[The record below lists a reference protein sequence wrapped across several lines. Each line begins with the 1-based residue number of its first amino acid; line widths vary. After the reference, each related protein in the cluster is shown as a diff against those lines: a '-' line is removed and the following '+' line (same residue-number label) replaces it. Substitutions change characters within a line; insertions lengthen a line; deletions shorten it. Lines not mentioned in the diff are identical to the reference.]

1 MWQTELF
8 SPGPER
14 NTKIDDILFRVGAEP
29 VYVGTDK
36 RPVSGFKAIVGYP
49 YGDDLTRRVYS
60 IVSDQYQLVHNR
72 DALTY
77 AEDVYRQL
85 FEKIN
90 TSQFEVFNILY
101 PKPKSYCH
109 VDIIDKNYTVNVWQQ
124 EVYVPYIRMTN
135 SYNKTKTLRFSL
147 GFCRK
152 LCNNGLIFEKET
164 IEVSVT
170 HTKSAV
176 NHFRLKQPVGGLA
189 RLKKLEETFIQWL
202 LKLKDYPVQDKY
214 VLPLCAKILDQSF
227 DIKTKNWERLER
239 ESKRLNQFNQTI
251 EALKNKYVSEL
262 GPNAYAVHNI
272 ATDYA
277 TNRVRPDQVNS
288 LQRRAGNWLDTFC
301 SETTIPGFS
310 LEAYVKD
317 YQYLVK

>member
-8 SPGPER
+8 SHQNER
-14 NTKIDDILFRVGAEP
+14 NTNIDEILFRVDEEP
-29 VYVGTDK
+29 VYVGTDN
-36 RPVSGFKAIVGYP
+36 RPVSGFKAIAGYP
-49 YGDDLTRRVYS
+49 HGNDLARRIYS

-85 FEKIN
+85 FEQIN

-109 VDIIDKNYTVNVWQQ
+109 VDIIDKNYKVNVWQK

-135 SYNKTKTLRFSL
+135 SYNKTFTLRFSL
-147 GFCRK
+147 GFCRE

-164 IEVSVT
+164 IEVNVT
-170 HTKSAV
+170 HTKSAL
-176 NHFRLKQPVGGLA
+176 NRFKLKQPMGGLA
-189 RLKKLEETFIQWL
+189 RLKKLEETFVRWL
-202 LKLKDYPVQDKY
+202 TKLKDYPVEDKF
-214 VLPLCAKILDQSF
+214 VLPLCAKILEQSF
-227 DIKTKNWERLER
+227 DIETKNWEKLER
-239 ESKRLNQFNQTI
+239 ESKRLHQFSRTI

-272 ATDYA
+272 TTDYA
-277 TNRVRPDQVNS
+277 TNLVRPDQVNS
-288 LQRRAGNWLDTFC
+288 LQRRTGNWLESFC
-301 SETTIPGFS
+301 TETTVPGFS
-310 LEAYVKD
+310 LETYVKD
-317 YQYLVK
+317 YQHLVK